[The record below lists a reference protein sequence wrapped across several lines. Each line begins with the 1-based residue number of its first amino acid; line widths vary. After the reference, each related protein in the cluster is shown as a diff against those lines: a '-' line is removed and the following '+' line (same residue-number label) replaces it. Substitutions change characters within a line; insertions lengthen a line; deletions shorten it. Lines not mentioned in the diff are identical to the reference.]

1 MSRIAFLRLEW
12 TLSLALVLVS
22 GVWATLRSLPLAPL
36 LVPTPGRVLAGAL
49 AGALL
54 WSTIPVLLC
63 APSMQ
68 RVWRDVLRPFAAT
81 ITTTD
86 VLVIAT
92 LSGLT
97 EELFFRGVL
106 LPETGVVVSSLCFG
120 ALHALTATYFVW
132 ATAVGAVMSALTLA
146 AGSALAG
153 TTGTE
158 FQTMYTTLLN
168 WATGFLGKSI
178 AIAAFI
184 LGAGIGIARSSP
196 IPALAGVVFALFMV
210 YVPSI
215 IDSIM
220 TAVI

>member
-1 MSRIAFLRLEW
+1 MSFCPMKSRRFTLNLPQPKPLEIQAMSK
-12 TLSLALVLVS
+12 TRSSTALNTTLVLV
-22 GVWATLRSLPLAPL
+22 
-36 LVPTPGRVLAGAL
+36 
-49 AGALL
+49 
-54 WSTIPVLLC
+54 
-63 APSMQ
+63 
-68 RVWRDVLRPFAAT
+68 
-81 ITTTD
+81 
-86 VLVIAT
+86 
-92 LSGLT
+92 
-97 EELFFRGVL
+97 
-106 LPETGVVVSSLCFG
+106 
-120 ALHALTATYFVW
+120 
-132 ATAVGAVMSALTLA
+132 LTLA

-168 WATGFLGKSI
+168 WATGYLGKSI

-210 YVPSI
+210 YVPTI

>member
-1 MSRIAFLRLEW
+1 MKFRRF
-12 TLSLALVLVS
+12 TLNHPQPTHWRSKHEQDPQQHCFGTTLALV
-22 GVWATLRSLPLAPL
+22 
-36 LVPTPGRVLAGAL
+36 
-49 AGALL
+49 
-54 WSTIPVLLC
+54 
-63 APSMQ
+63 
-68 RVWRDVLRPFAAT
+68 
-81 ITTTD
+81 
-86 VLVIAT
+86 
-92 LSGLT
+92 
-97 EELFFRGVL
+97 
-106 LPETGVVVSSLCFG
+106 
-120 ALHALTATYFVW
+120 
-132 ATAVGAVMSALTLA
+132 LTLA

-210 YVPSI
+210 YVPTI

-220 TAVI
+220 TAVDLTGPHR

>member
-1 MSRIAFLRLEW
+1 MKTTRNTTATMIAA
-12 TLSLALVLVS
+12 ALV
-22 GVWATLRSLPLAPL
+22 
-36 LVPTPGRVLAGAL
+36 
-49 AGALL
+49 
-54 WSTIPVLLC
+54 
-63 APSMQ
+63 
-68 RVWRDVLRPFAAT
+68 
-81 ITTTD
+81 
-86 VLVIAT
+86 
-92 LSGLT
+92 
-97 EELFFRGVL
+97 
-106 LPETGVVVSSLCFG
+106 
-120 ALHALTATYFVW
+120 
-132 ATAVGAVMSALTLA
+132 LTLA

-210 YVPSI
+210 YVPTI

-220 TAVI
+220 TAVV